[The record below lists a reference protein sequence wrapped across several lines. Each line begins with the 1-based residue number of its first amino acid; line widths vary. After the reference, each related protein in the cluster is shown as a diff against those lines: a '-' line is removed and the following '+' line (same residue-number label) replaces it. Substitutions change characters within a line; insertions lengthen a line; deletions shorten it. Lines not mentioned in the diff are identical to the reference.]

1 MLTAFATVLAVAAA
15 AQPAPSAPPPARGSS
30 NVAVINDC
38 LVTLIEDPEVS
49 AQEPG
54 LLVEVAVR
62 EGAMVKAGDVL
73 ARIDDS
79 QAQSAKEIADF
90 EQEAATEK
98 ANNDVEVRYAVAA
111 TEVANAEYEKALQSE
126 RRVRGSIGE
135 AELNRLKLTAKRS
148 ELQIEQAEVQRVIDG
163 LTAKTKGAE
172 AKAAE
177 RNIERRLVKAPIDGI
192 VVSVNGQVGEWVQPG
207 DIVIHLIRVDKLRV
221 EGYANVAQYSAAELR
236 GKPVRVQV
244 KVEEGREPVLFEGVV
259 TFVDP
264 RVQLG
269 GDYRV
274 FAEVANRQE
283 NGEWLLR
290 SGLNAT
296 MAIDTAASSAT
307 AAAPTRQP
315 SR

>member
-15 AQPAPSAPPPARGSS
+15 AQPSPSASGPARGSS
-30 NVAVINDC
+30 NVAVINDA

-90 EQEAATEK
+90 EQQAATEK

-126 RRVRGSIGE
+126 RRVRSSIGE

-177 RNIERRLVKAPIDGI
+177 RNIERRLIKAPIDGI
-192 VVSVNGQVGEWVQPG
+192 VVSVNAQVGEWVQPG
-207 DIVIHLIRVDKLRV
+207 DIVIHVIRVDKLRV

-244 KVEEGREPVLFEGVV
+244 KVDENREPVVFEGVV

-296 MAIDTAASSAT
+296 MAIDTAAQSAT
-307 AAAPTRQP
+307 AAAATRQA
-315 SR
+315 R